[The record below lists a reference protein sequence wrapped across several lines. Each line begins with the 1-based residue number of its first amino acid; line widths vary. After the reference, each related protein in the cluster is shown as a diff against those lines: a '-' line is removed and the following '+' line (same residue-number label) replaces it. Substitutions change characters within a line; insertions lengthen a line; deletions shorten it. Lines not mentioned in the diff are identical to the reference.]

1 MDLGLRGKRAL
12 VMAASKV
19 IGRAAAEALVREHAH
34 VIISSSDDGRCK
46 QAAKEIAAKCS
57 GMCDGLAADMFVPDA
72 MDSLAERVSQSFGP
86 IDILVINHVGPSLG
100 LAQSVDWDV
109 LDSHYRLMLVSPL
122 RLIAAILPGM
132 RERRWGRIL
141 STGGVSMVQT
151 LPNKIMDN
159 IFRPALMNYTKTL
172 SNEIAADGITVNMIM
187 PGTFETDRVH
197 ESTASNAKLWNM
209 SVEDVMRQRLQG
221 IPAGRFG
228 DLGEWGATVAFVC
241 SVPAG
246 YINGSIIRIDGGQTK
261 PIL

>member
-1 MDLGLRGKRAL
+1 
-12 VMAASKV
+12 
-19 IGRAAAEALVREHAH
+19 
-34 VIISSSDDGRCK
+34 
-46 QAAKEIAAKCS
+46 
-57 GMCDGLAADMFVPDA
+57 
-72 MDSLAERVSQSFGP
+72 
-86 IDILVINHVGPSLG
+86 
-100 LAQSVDWDV
+100 
-109 LDSHYRLMLVSPL
+109 MLVSPL